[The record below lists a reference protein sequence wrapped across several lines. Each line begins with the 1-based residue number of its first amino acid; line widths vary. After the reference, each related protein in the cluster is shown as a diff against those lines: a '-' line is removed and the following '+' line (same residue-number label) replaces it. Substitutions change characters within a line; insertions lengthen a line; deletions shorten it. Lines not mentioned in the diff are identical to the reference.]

1 MPGLTH
7 MTLGAMVTR
16 RGDITKNRFVGARCA
31 RDVERSLGFGA
42 GRLAQGWAVLVLKD
56 RLTPAD
62 FKFSGTTLRSGGRLG
77 LPADTAADDAARPH
91 VADVMRAEYGAT
103 HVERMQQLALASVTE
118 KGPDRI
124 VKVVPVQDHDSD
136 AAPSAQYPMGGGGL
150 QWTLT
155 TPKTFLVAMTVSDA
169 EIATIPDFSAFIGP
183 SAPYDA
189 RARIARWLDQA

>member
-1 MPGLTH
+1 MPGMTH
-7 MTLGAMVTR
+7 MTLGALVTR

-42 GRLAQGWAVLVLKD
+42 GRLSSGWAVLVLKD

-77 LPADTAADDAARPH
+77 LPGDTPEADGARPH
-91 VADVMRAEYGAT
+91 VTEVMKAEYGAL
-103 HVERMQQLALASVTE
+103 HYEKMQQLALASVTE
-118 KGPDRI
+118 KGQDRI
-124 VKVVPVQDHDSD
+124 VKVVPVLDHDPDARPSD
-136 AAPSAQYPMGGGGL
+136 QYPMGGGGL

-155 TPKTFLVAMTVSDA
+155 APKTFLVAMTVSDS

>member
-155 TPKTFLVAMTVSDA
+155 APKTFLVAMTVSDA